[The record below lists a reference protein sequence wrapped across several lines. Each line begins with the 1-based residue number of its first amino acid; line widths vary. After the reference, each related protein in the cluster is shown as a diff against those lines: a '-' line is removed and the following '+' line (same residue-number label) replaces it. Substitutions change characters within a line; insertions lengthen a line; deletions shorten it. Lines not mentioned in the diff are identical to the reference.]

1 MPKIK
6 PSAPKTAIEKNMAV
20 LNKHYPT
27 LAQAI
32 VRSGPELSPH
42 VFQFKNKDVLP
53 NLLMNNNSGK
63 IFYYDSLDPTGYCKR
78 YINALDLKYSPA
90 LVFFGFGLGY
100 QIISVL
106 NDFSKELNAQYIII
120 IEKDIELFKTALT
133 FLDFSQVISHPKIK
147 FFIGENPDE
156 LYRSFQNYFMSNP
169 DFARHFK
176 SIKAVIMPSI
186 NLCEEQYYKK
196 TMDALR
202 LSIQNLMQGLGNDP
216 YDFLLGIEHSLANI
230 KPILEHPGIRSFK
243 NLIKD
248 KSAIVVG
255 AGPSL
260 NKNIHLLKEASGKA
274 LLVCVDAALKPLLK
288 AGIRPHIV
296 TTMERNEGTIDF
308 YANLSGFEDIF
319 FVFCTV
325 VHPNIYKVYKGPKII
340 ATRYQEFS
348 DWLSINPGSLSGS
361 PVVGNLAFDIAEY
374 LGCNPIIMVGQ
385 DLSFKSTGST
395 HVNGFV
401 FGTLECYRNKGMTE
415 VEGNYGDVLM
425 TNASFAEAKASL
437 EMQIE
442 KYQGLCIN
450 ATEGGAKING
460 TLFIDLKTSLKRYCT
475 DTFDN
480 LSLLKQRWH
489 RMKPDPRN
497 IPAEIQRVCAILD
510 RTMSELNDAVTECKK
525 GLERLES
532 FENNH
537 DLIKEGKPNK
547 AVFKAMKPVQND
559 LDYLREKIIGNPSL
573 RSLWQT
579 FQCFHTT
586 FEMKQSFLYDQFH
599 SSDFAKLRE
608 FLNYKEWF
616 CIMGQLVLSTVYAIE
631 RVKSKLTMAQQPQ
644 FFEGSRPESSIEP

>member
-1 MPKIK
+1 MLKIK
-6 PSAPKTAIEKNMAV
+6 PSDPKTAIEKNMAA

-42 VFQFKNKDVLP
+42 VFRFKNEDALP
-53 NLLMNNNSGK
+53 NLLMNNNSENF
-63 IFYYDSLDPTGYCKR
+63 FYYDSLDPIGYCKQ

-90 LVFFGFGLGY
+90 LVFLGFGLGY

-106 NDFSKELNAQYIII
+106 DDLSKKLNIQNIIVV
-120 IEKDIELFKTALT
+120 EKDLDLFKTALT
-133 FLDFSQVISHPKIK
+133 FQDFSQVISHPSIK
-147 FFIGENPDE
+147 FFIGEQSDE
-156 LYRSFQNYFMSNP
+156 LYVSFLDFFTMNP
-169 DFARHFK
+169 DFARYFK

-186 NLCEEQYYKK
+186 NLCEGQYYKK

-202 LSIQNLMQGLGNDP
+202 LSIQHLMQGLGNDP
-216 YDFLLGIEHSLANI
+216 YDSLLGIEHTLANI
-230 KPILEHPGIRSFK
+230 KPMLENPGIRSFK

-260 NKNIHLLKEASGKA
+260 NKNIHLLREASGKA

-296 TTMERNEGTIDF
+296 TTMERTEGTIDF
-308 YANLSGFEDIF
+308 YANLSGLEDIF

-325 VHPNIYKVYKGPKII
+325 IHPNIYKVYKGPKII
-340 ATRYQEFS
+340 ANRYQEIS
-348 DWLSINPGSLSGS
+348 DWLSINPGSLTGS
-361 PVVGNLAFDIAEY
+361 PVVGNLAFNIAEY
-374 LGCNPIIMVGQ
+374 LGCNPIIMTGQ

-395 HVNGFV
+395 HVKGMV
-401 FGTLECYRNKGMTE
+401 FGTLEGYRDKGMTE

-425 TNASFAEAKASL
+425 TNATFAEAKASL

-489 RMKPDPRN
+489 SMKPDPR
-497 IPAEIQRVCAILD
+497 PAEIQRVCVMLD
-510 RTMSELNDAVTECKK
+510 QTLSDLNNVVIDCKK
-525 GLERLES
+525 GLERIES

-537 DLIKEGKPNK
+537 ELIKGGKPNE
-547 AVFKAMKPVQND
+547 AVFKVMKPVQND
-559 LDYLREKIIGNPSL
+559 LYHLREKIIADPSIKH
-573 RSLWQT
+573 LWQI

-599 SSDFAKLRE
+599 SPDFAKLRE

-631 RVKSKLTMAQQPQ
+631 RGKSKLTMAQQSQ
-644 FFEGSRPESSIEP
+644 IFEGSSPESSIEP